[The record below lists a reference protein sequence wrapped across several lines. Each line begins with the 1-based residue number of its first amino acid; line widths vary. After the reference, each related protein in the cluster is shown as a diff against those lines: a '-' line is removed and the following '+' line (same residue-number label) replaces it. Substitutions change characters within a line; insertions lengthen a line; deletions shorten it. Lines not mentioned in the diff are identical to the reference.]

1 MLPLPLQAMFK
12 DYESPAKR
20 RHSLTGAAVPTA
32 RVSSVAARRAAT
44 ISVSDAEPVRLGD
57 LPDAALTHILASI
70 EGSQQ
75 R

>member
-1 MLPLPLQAMFK
+1 MVK

-32 RVSSVAARRAAT
+32 RVSTGWLHSSVVARRAAT
-44 ISVSDAEPVRLGD
+44 VSVPDADPVRLGD
-57 LPDAALTHILASI
+57 LPDAALIHILASI
-70 EGSQQ
+70 DGSQQ

>member
-1 MLPLPLQAMFK
+1 MVK

-32 RVSSVAARRAAT
+32 RVASVAARRAAT
-44 ISVSDAEPVRLGD
+44 ISILDQEPVGLGD
-57 LPDAALTHILASI
+57 LPDAALIHVLSLVDN
-70 EGSQQ
+70 SQQ